1 MNVGTSFYRMYAFIS
16 TLIGTHITTL
26 IGTLIGTHI
35 GTFIG
40 TLIGTVIATIIA
52 TIIATLSRQSGVSKC
67 SMWYVLFPRAFL
79 NITV

>member
-26 IGTLIGTHI
+26 IGTLIGTVI
-35 GTFIG
+35 A
-40 TLIGTVIATIIA
+40 TLIATIIA